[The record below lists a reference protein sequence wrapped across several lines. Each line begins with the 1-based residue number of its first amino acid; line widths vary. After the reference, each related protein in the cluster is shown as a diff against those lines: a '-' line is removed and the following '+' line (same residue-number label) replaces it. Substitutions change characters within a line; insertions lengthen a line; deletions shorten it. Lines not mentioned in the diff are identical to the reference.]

1 MMAMIVRN
9 KRTIK
14 SQVNKLPKCK
24 DICIKY
30 KATKTRGGSRY
41 ANGQKRCQVCEI
53 FIRWDG
59 MWCPCCGYRL
69 RTTPRNK
76 ALKEKFHKSK
86 EENDIKSKSN
96 RS

>member
-1 MMAMIVRN
+1 MIVRN

-14 SQVNKLPKCK
+14 SQVTKFSKCK
-24 DICIKY
+24 DICIRY
-30 KATKTRGGSRY
+30 KATKTQGGSRY
-41 ANGQKRCQVCEI
+41 AKGQKRCKVCEI

-69 RTTPRNK
+69 RTIPRNK
-76 ALKEKFHKSK
+76 TLKEKFHKSK
-86 EENDIKSKSN
+86 ENDIKSKSN